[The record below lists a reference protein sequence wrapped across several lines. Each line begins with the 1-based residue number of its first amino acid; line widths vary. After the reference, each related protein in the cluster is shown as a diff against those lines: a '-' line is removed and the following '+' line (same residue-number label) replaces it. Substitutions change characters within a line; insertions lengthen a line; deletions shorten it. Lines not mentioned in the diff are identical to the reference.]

1 MESNISEFASTS
13 SNGEEHVSNPLA
25 AFAHGLVHSFEN
37 VYNGALQIAGSKDQV
52 HVAKSADSNS
62 SVAQGAF
69 TAGELVGSGV
79 QLVALG
85 KLLPQTRSMLGSVA
99 RSGAVGAF
107 FGGVLQPSEGTNLA
121 VERFKNGLA
130 MGAFMSVFE
139 VGRVGSFAAGIVKP
153 TLVHSL
159 GRGSIAGGLAG
170 ASHEV
175 MQSALEGKSLRI
187 ADLGGATAKG
197 MVMGAGMELTS
208 AAILRT
214 DMKNLSGAVDRTNLE
229 RAFFDKVNLFVA
241 PNSPRIPTLLNRIRL
256 ITGNYPKSVDVPPS
270 YKGPN
275 FGIGM
280 PPHKTVIKTSPFASE
295 AAKHAAEVGSHAAAL
310 ARKS

>member
-1 MESNISEFASTS
+1 METIINKFESRS
-13 SNGEEHVSNPLA
+13 SDGEEQVSNPFA
-25 AFAHGLVHSFEN
+25 AFAHGLVHSIEN
-37 VYNGALQIAGSKDQV
+37 GYNGALQLAGSKDQV
-52 HVAKSADSNS
+52 HIARRADSNS

-99 RSGAVGAF
+99 RSGAAGAL
-107 FGGVLQPSEGTNLA
+107 FGGVLQPSEGTSLA
-121 VERFKNGLA
+121 EERFKNGLT
-130 MGAFMSVFE
+130 MGAFMSIFE
-139 VGRVGSFAAGIVKP
+139 VGRLGSLAAGIVKP

-175 MQSALEGKSLRI
+175 MQSTLEGKSLRL
-187 ADLGGATAKG
+187 AELGGATVKG

-208 AAILRT
+208 AAILKT
-214 DMKNLSGAVDRTNLE
+214 DLKRLSGAVDGTNLE
-229 RAFFDKVNLFVA
+229 RAFFDKVSLFVA
-241 PNSPRIPTLLNRIRL
+241 PNSPRIPAFLNRIRL
-256 ITGNYPKSVDVPPS
+256 ISGNYPTSVDVPPS
-270 YKGPN
+270 YAGPN

-280 PPHKTVIKTSPFASE
+280 PPELRNTV
-295 AAKHAAEVGSHAAAL
+295 
-310 ARKS
+310 KSRPVHNR